1 MIDEEI
7 FMINEIWRGVSHEF
21 SDLPSWTTFAQLV
34 VRLLIAAILGGLIG
48 FERESSGK
56 AAGLRTHMLV
66 CIGTAAVIA
75 IPQQAGMGL
84 EHLSRIIQGVM
95 SGIGFIGAGAIL
107 KQSNGTKVE
116 GITSA
121 ATVWFTAGIG
131 VAAGIGREASA
142 TLATAMVV
150 IVLVLIPKVKV
161 DNKNESS

>member
-1 MIDEEI
+1 MLD
-7 FMINEIWRGVSHEF
+7 EIWQGVRQEF
-21 SDLPSWTTFAQLV
+21 SDLPSWVTFAQLV
-34 VRLLIAAILGGLIG
+34 VRLLIAALLGGLIG
-48 FERESSGK
+48 FERERSGK

-66 CIGTAAVIA
+66 CIGTASVMA

-107 KQSNGTKVE
+107 KQGDGTKVE

-131 VAAGIGREASA
+131 VAAGIGRETSA
-142 TLATAMVV
+142 TLATMMVLG
-150 IVLVLIPKVKV
+150 VLVLIPKVKPSGRH
-161 DNKNESS
+161 EGG